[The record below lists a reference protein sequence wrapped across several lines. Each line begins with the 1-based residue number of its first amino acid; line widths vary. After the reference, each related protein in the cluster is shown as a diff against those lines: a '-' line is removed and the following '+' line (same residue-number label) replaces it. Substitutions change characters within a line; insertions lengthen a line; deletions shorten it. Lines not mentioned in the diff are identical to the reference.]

1 MKADNLFSWDRAELA
16 RILADNLCDAE
27 DLVEAIPSA
36 AKVGQFEEDLLPEY
50 IESNWMMILHNFN
63 LYELN
68 EWLQE
73 KDYEKQWEN
82 WREEVDMDWAE
93 YHEQLE
99 EDYFR
104 QIIFLADMFRTMD
117 LAGMRGYPP
126 KQVKS

>member
-16 RILADNLCDAE
+16 RILADNLFDAE

-50 IESNWMMILHNFN
+50 IESNWMMILHNFD

-82 WREEVDMDWAE
+82 WREEVDMGWAE

>member
-50 IESNWMMILHNFN
+50 IESNWMMILHNFD

>member
-1 MKADNLFSWDRAELA
+1 MKADDLFSWDRAELA
-16 RILADNLCDAE
+16 RILAEEFCDAE

-36 AKVGQFEEDLLPEY
+36 ARVGQFEEELLPEY
-50 IESNWMMILHNFN
+50 IESNWMLILPCFDV
-63 LYELN
+63 EDLN
-68 EWLQE
+68 EWLEE
-73 KDYEKQWEN
+73 KDAEKQWEN

-117 LAGMRGYPP
+117 LAGMHGYPP

>member
-16 RILADNLCDAE
+16 RILADNLFDAE

-50 IESNWMMILHNFN
+50 IESNWMMILHNFD

>member
-50 IESNWMMILHNFN
+50 IESNWMMIIHNFD

-93 YHEQLE
+93 YYEQLE

>member
-50 IESNWMMILHNFN
+50 IESNWMMILHNFD
-63 LYELN
+63 LFELN